1 MLTTWREGNCCFS
14 HNHHYRELMVLNNS
28 NIINQIKLWKEA
40 ETEKNC
46 KIRCLEGNNKKF
58 TTDDGRDWY
67 VLVVQ
72 QFSPRGEMVEM
83 RQCPMALLLFGFMVS
98 GYVYA
103 FAEEETRNEMFEKIN
118 NPNITQ
124 TNITQMIIPK
134 QLIENLVEMVGKERA
149 INLLART
156 DEKARKFVE
165 ETDTEKVEQRANELL
180 QEVEAEDAE
189 HRAKIL
195 LEKAEKKAKKL
206 LEEQEAE
213 EKAKKCFE
221 ELERMEEAE
230 ETKKASP
237 KSKKEKKPK
246 AQKPKTNPYPEMVS
260 IAKDIWKKNPKWVKW
275 EKENK

>member
-1 MLTTWREGNCCFS
+1 MITSWREGDCCFS
-14 HNHHYRELMVLNNS
+14 HNQHYRQLMVLNNS
-28 NIINQIKLWKEA
+28 DINNQIKLWKES
-40 ETEKNC
+40 EREKNC
-46 KIRCLEGNNKKF
+46 QIRCLEDNNHKF
-58 TTDDGRDWY
+58 TTNDGRDWY

-72 QFSPRGEMVEM
+72 QFSPRGEMAEM
-83 RQCPMALLLFGFMVS
+83 GQCPMALLLFGLMVS

-118 NPNITQ
+118 
-124 TNITQMIIPK
+124 MG
-134 QLIENLVEMVGKERA
+134 E
-149 INLLART
+149 
-156 DEKARKFVE
+156 EKMQDFVK
-165 ETDTEKVEQRANELL
+165 KVERQMEQQAER
-180 QEVEAEDAE
+180 QEAEE
-189 HRAKIL
+189 
-195 LEKAEKKAKKL
+195 KAKKF

-213 EKAKKCFE
+213 EKAKKFLE

>member
-1 MLTTWREGNCCFS
+1 MLTSWREGDCCFS
-14 HNHHYRELMVLNNS
+14 HNQHYRQLMVLNNS
-28 NIINQIKLWKEA
+28 NINNQIKLWKEA
-40 ETEKNC
+40 EREKNC

-72 QFSPRGEMVEM
+72 QFSPIGEMVEM
-83 RQCPMALLLFGFMVS
+83 GQCPMALLLFGLMVS

-103 FAEEETRNEMFEKIN
+103 FAEEETRNEMFKKIN
-118 NPNITQ
+118 TRWKHKIEMCEKMTSKFDA
-124 TNITQMIIPK
+124 MGEEEK
-134 QLIENLVEMVGKERA
+134 QDILNKIFAIQQKKEEQA
-149 INLLART
+149 
-156 DEKARKFVE
+156 E
-165 ETDTEKVEQRANELL
+165 E
-180 QEVEAEDAE
+180 AE

-260 IAKDIWKKNPKWVKW
+260 IAKDIWKKNPKWAKW